1 MLRTGLRG
9 HRWAEVSDWEIRQG
23 GVSYTVDTV
32 KAMARQFPGR
42 SMAWIM
48 GSDQW
53 KLLPAWK
60 SPRELAQQLLFL
72 VFPRPES
79 PRPRRGFRMR
89 EISLRIDISATEI
102 RQRIR
107 RRLSIEGLVLS
118 SVGSM
123 IRRQEL
129 YR

>member
-9 HRWAEVSDWEIRQG
+9 QGWADVSDWEIRQG
-23 GVSYTVDTV
+23 GVSYSVDTV
-32 KAMARQFPGR
+32 KAMAQKFPGR

-60 SPRELAQQLLFL
+60 SPRELARQLFFL

-79 PRPRRGFRMR
+79 PRPRRGFCMR
-89 EISLRIDISATEI
+89 ELSLRIDISATEI
-102 RQRIR
+102 RERIR
-107 RRLSIEGLVLS
+107 KKLSIEGLVLP
-118 SVGSM
+118 SVELM
-123 IRRQEL
+123 IRNREL